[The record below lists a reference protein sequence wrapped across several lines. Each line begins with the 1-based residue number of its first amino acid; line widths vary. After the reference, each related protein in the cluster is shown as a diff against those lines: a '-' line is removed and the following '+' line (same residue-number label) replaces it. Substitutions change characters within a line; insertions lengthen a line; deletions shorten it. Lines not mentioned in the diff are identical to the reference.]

1 MTAETYFPD
10 QRGET
15 FADYMARERE
25 RIHAEREAILT
36 QQSELETQLASLN
49 REMTAIDAYEAAKA
63 GKLTVGTPAAT
74 TRRRSPTAGKAR
86 AGSKR
91 EQIISLV
98 GNHPQGLGRGEL
110 LELTGMKGDK
120 SGEMSIS
127 NALTALIK
135 ANTLTRIEGKY
146 HLAQAA

>member
-1 MTAETYFPD
+1 MTAESYMPD
-10 QRGET
+10 HREGT

-49 REMTAIDAYEAAKA
+49 REMAAIDAYEAAKA
-63 GKLTVGTPAAT
+63 GKLTIGAPATT
-74 TRRRSPTAGKAR
+74 TRRRGPTAGRAR

-91 EQIISLV
+91 EQIVILV
-98 GNHPQGLGRGEL
+98 GNHPQGLSRGEL
-110 LELTGMKGDK
+110 IEMSGLKGDK

-127 NALTALIK
+127 NALTALVK
-135 ANTLTRIEGKY
+135 ANTLARIEGKY